1 MPGLLRRSVQ
11 TSGSC
16 DEDRSLSLR
25 WISIVSTAGVVVKLL
40 STDVRNA
47 AIIAGI
53 CIYLSLINNL

>member
-1 MPGLLRRSVQ
+1 MKIA
-11 TSGSC
+11 
-16 DEDRSLSLR
+16 LSLR
-25 WISIVSTAGVVVKLL
+25 WISIVSAGVVVKLL

>member
-1 MPGLLRRSVQ
+1 MKIIP
-11 TSGSC
+11 
-16 DEDRSLSLR
+16 SLR

>member
-16 DEDRSLSLR
+16 DEDHSLSAMD
-25 WISIVSTAGVVVKLL
+25 ISIVSAGVVVKLL